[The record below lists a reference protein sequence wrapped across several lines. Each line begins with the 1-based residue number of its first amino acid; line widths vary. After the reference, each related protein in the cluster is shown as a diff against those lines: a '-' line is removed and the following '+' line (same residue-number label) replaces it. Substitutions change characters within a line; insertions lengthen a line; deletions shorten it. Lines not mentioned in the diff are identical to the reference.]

1 MGTAT
6 QNGQD
11 WGAEARDW
19 AELQEP
25 SFAPVFETILDVAGV
40 RAGSRV
46 LDVRC
51 GSGLCGHLAAKRGAH
66 VAGLD
71 AAEGMIA
78 VARERTPSA
87 DFRVGEME
95 ELPFAD
101 ESFDVVTGFNSF
113 QYAADPI
120 HALREAR
127 RVTTSGGRVVML
139 VWGSAEDCEAAAFV
153 RAVGTVLP
161 PPPPGAPGPF
171 ALSEPGA
178 LERMLSSAGW
188 TSEQRG
194 KADGPFVFQ
203 DEDKTLRAIAAA
215 GVGVKAIRH
224 AGRHA
229 FNAAVRPAIAQFR
242 NPDGTYRMENKFVY
256 VLARK

>member
-1 MGTAT
+1 MGTAA
-6 QNGQD
+6 QHGQD
-11 WGAEARDW
+11 WGAQAREW
-19 AELQEP
+19 AEWQES
-25 SFAPVFETILDVAGV
+25 SFAPVFESILDVAGV
-40 RAGSRV
+40 GPGSRV
-46 LDVRC
+46 LDVGC
-51 GSGLCGHLAAKRGAH
+51 GSGLYGHLAAKRGAQ

-78 VARERTPSA
+78 IARERTPSA
-87 DFRVGEME
+87 DFRIGEME

-101 ESFDVVTGFNSF
+101 ETFDVVTGFNSF

-127 RVTTSGGRVVML
+127 RVTKPGGRVVML
-139 VWGSAEDCEAAAFV
+139 VWGSAEDCEASAFV
-153 RAVGTVLP
+153 RAVGSVLP
-161 PPPPGAPGPF
+161 PPPAGAPGPF

-188 TSEQRG
+188 TPEQRG
-194 KADGPFVFQ
+194 KADGPFDFP
-203 DEDKTLRAIAAA
+203 DEDKALRAIAAA

-242 NPDGTYRMENKFVY
+242 HPDGTYRMENKFVY

>member
-1 MGTAT
+1 MGTAA
-6 QNGQD
+6 QHGQD
-11 WGAEARDW
+11 WGAQAREW

-25 SFAPVFETILDVAGV
+25 SFAPVFDAILDVAAVG
-40 RAGSRV
+40 RGTRV
-46 LDVRC
+46 LDVGC
-51 GSGLCGHLAAKRGAH
+51 GSGLFGHLAEKRGAQ
-66 VAGLD
+66 VAGID

-101 ESFDVVTGFNSF
+101 DSFDVVTGFNSF
-113 QYAADPI
+113 QFAADPV

-127 RVTTSGGRVVML
+127 RVTKPGGRVVML
-139 VWGSAEDCEAAAFV
+139 VWGSAEECEAAAFV
-153 RAVGTVLP
+153 RAVGSVLP

-178 LERMLSSAGW
+178 LERLLSAAGW
-188 TSEQRG
+188 TPQTRE
-194 KADGPFVFQ
+194 KIDGPFVYS
-203 DEDKTLRAIAAA
+203 DEDKTLRAIAAS

-229 FNAAVRPAIAQFR
+229 YEAAVRPAIAPFR
-242 NPDGTYRMENKFVY
+242 RPDGTYRMDNKFVY